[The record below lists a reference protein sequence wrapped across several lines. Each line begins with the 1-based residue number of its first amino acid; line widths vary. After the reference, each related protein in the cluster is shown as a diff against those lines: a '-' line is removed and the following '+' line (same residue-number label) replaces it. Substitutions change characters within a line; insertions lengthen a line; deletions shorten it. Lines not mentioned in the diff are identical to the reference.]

1 MLQQHKMDSSLL
13 VNDIST
19 SYNNVNKTETPSDF
33 SGTFVCRRKI
43 HDSVIHEK
51 GYTLSSFKVT
61 SFKQATISQRNAGK
75 GKLRSEIRIYIYS

>member
-33 SGTFVCRRKI
+33 SGTFVCR
-43 HDSVIHEK
+43 
-51 GYTLSSFKVT
+51 
-61 SFKQATISQRNAGK
+61 
-75 GKLRSEIRIYIYS
+75 